1 LLLSFK
7 YRLKTSRK
15 QIEILGEHLRLCR
28 LAYNTFLGYCFD
40 ERKAGRGT
48 PTSTS
53 LNYLL
58 PAMKARTPELE
69 GVHSQVLQNV
79 TKRVRS
85 GFESYWNRRR
95 AGLKSHLPR
104 FRRADKYS
112 SLTYPQSGFS
122 IIDGV
127 LKLSKIG
134 DVKLIQHRPL
144 EGRVKTLTVTRSP
157 TGKWYALFS
166 SEVEKKPMAGREKAV
181 GLDLGLN
188 SLVALSDGTLIEAP
202 RSYRDAESR
211 LRRVQRSLSRKR
223 RGSRNREKAR
233 LRVASVCEKVANQ
246 RRDYAYKTARMIVNR
261 YERVYVE
268 DLKITNMVKNRR
280 LGKSIGDA
288 GWGMLR
294 NALTYMAE
302 RSEGVTAFVNP
313 RNTSQ
318 LCSRCGAYV
327 RKDLSMRVHRCPVCG
342 LTIDRDVNAALN
354 VLKRGLEIGLEQAE
368 YTPEG
373 EATTTQLS
381 VVEQAASMSQEAHLF
396 RGGYFTSNVQ
406 DIEMFEWRA

>member
-15 QIEILGEHLRLCR
+15 QAETLDEQLRLCR
-28 LAYNTFLGYCFD
+28 LTYNTLLGHCFD

-58 PAMKARTPELE
+58 PEMKTRTPELE

-79 TKRVRS
+79 AKRVRS

-95 AGLKSHLPR
+95 AGLKSRLPR

-122 IIDGV
+122 LDGCM
-127 LKLSKIG
+127 LRLSKIG

-144 EGRVKTLTVTRSP
+144 EGKVKTLTVTRSAS
-157 TGKWYALFS
+157 GRWFAVFS
-166 SEVEKKPMAGREKAV
+166 CEVENKPIPGRLPAV
-181 GLDLGLN
+181 GVDLGLN
-188 SLVALSDGTLIEAP
+188 SLVALSDGTTIEAP
-202 RSYRDAESR
+202 RSYHTAEER
-211 LRRVQRSLSRKR
+211 LGRAQRCLSRKR

-246 RRDYAYKTARMIVNR
+246 RRDFAYKTARMIVNR

-268 DLKITNMVKNRR
+268 DLKIANMVRSNR
-280 LGKSIGDA
+280 LSKSIGDA
-288 GWGMLR
+288 SWGMLR
-294 NALTYMAE
+294 SALIYMAE
-302 RSEGVTAFVNP
+302 RSEGVMALVNP

-318 LCSRCGAYV
+318 VCSGCRAYV
-327 RKDLSMRVHRCPVCG
+327 EKDLAVRVHVCPYCG
-342 LTIDRDVNAALN
+342 LVLDRDVNAARNILR
-354 VLKRGLEIGLEQAE
+354 KGIGLGQPE

-381 VVEQAASMSQEAHLF
+381 VVGQATSMNQEASLLVG
-396 RGGYFTSNVQ
+396 R
-406 DIEMFEWRA
+406 